1 MWRQKEKE
9 KPAQDSEG
17 QKQAETCLAVRMDNL
32 GEFLGTTPKGVKE
45 HT

>member
-1 MWRQKEKE
+1 MGVEADEE

-32 GEFLGTTPKGVKE
+32 GEFLATTPKGVMS
-45 HT
+45 TT